1 MKDFNNTI
9 PIYIQVMDD
18 IKRKIALG
26 LYKPNERVESVRDL
40 AASYGANPNTIQR
53 ALTELEREGL
63 LRAERT
69 IGRFICDNPELIAS
83 CKKKIAEEA
92 VSHFLQELTSIG
104 LSLEEGIELI
114 KERKEHDETFN

>member
-26 LYKPNERVESVRDL
+26 VYLPNDRVESVREL
-40 AASYGANPNTIQR
+40 AIFYGANPNTIQR
-53 ALTELEREGL
+53 ALSELEREGL

-69 IGRFICDNPELIAS
+69 IGRFICDNSELIAS
-83 CKKKIAEEA
+83 CKKKLAEDA
-92 VSHFLQELTSIG
+92 VTNFLQELTSIG

-114 KERKEHDETFN
+114 KERKGNHE